1 MSEFNKFPKI
11 KERPQRVSDKEAEE
25 MATAARQ
32 KWNREQAKLRHP
44 ATAVKQEEEDDVL
57 TLFD

>member
-32 KWNREQAKLRHP
+32 KWSNNE
-44 ATAVKQEEEDDVL
+44 
-57 TLFD
+57 